1 MCEKVHWP
9 KKIGF
14 AQKAIGRTYLLDQI
28 ESWQKVSESA
38 SELIDLMERGSWIQ
52 VGRKFAQLPE
62 KPIYLFIYLIS
73 RKEEAE
79 WQKVCAAA

>member
-9 KKIGF
+9 KTIGF

-52 VGRKFAQLPE
+52 VGK
-62 KPIYLFIYLIS
+62 K
-73 RKEEAE
+73 
-79 WQKVCAAA
+79 CTAA